1 MAALAAHERRLGA
14 FTQMSLVLL
23 NEQSLRKVLSAVC
36 RYSPPFPRIL
46 NSATHSMAF
55 AVMVCQVGPRQRPG
69 LICHTREN
77 SVFVLTPLAGLSY
90 HSLAP
95 SLLLA
100 LGLKSLSSIFAQHAV

>member
-23 NEQSLRKVLSAVC
+23 NEQSLRKVPVS

-55 AVMVCQVGPRQRPG
+55 AVTVCQVGPRQRPG

-95 SLLLA
+95 SPLLA